1 MRPHVCPA
9 GSGGAAIAEFP
20 VASLAP
26 ACSACQGWHL
36 IPALAEGNRLV
47 RYVAPK
53 LSDAGGR
60 EASEPVV
67 VTVRI
72 DARGRVCDA
81 VLSRGKASRNIQSI
95 IAAIREWEFG
105 TWRTAS
111 GGPVCVRTRFYI
123 YIRREAGRMVVII
136 PGVTDRPRAQRMA
149 TKDGAR

>member
-1 MRPHVCPA
+1 VRPHVCPA

-53 LSDAGGR
+53 LSDAGGGLS
-60 EASEPVV
+60 SEPVV

-72 DARGRVCDA
+72 DSKGRVCDA
-81 VLSRGKASRNIQSI
+81 MLSRGKASGNFQSI

-111 GGPVCVRTRFYI
+111 GGPVCVRTQFCI
-123 YIRREAGRMVVII
+123 YIRCEAGRMLVII
-136 PGVTDRPRAQRMA
+136 PGVTDRPSGQRLA
-149 TKDGAR
+149 ARGGAR